1 MNLAFTIEQVTEQ
14 QTKFIYAGSNRVI
27 NFVGRAMLKLGS
39 RVNGDHVIQEFL
51 DRVEQEALRDYKVLN

>member
-39 RVNGDHVIQEFL
+39 RVNGDHVI
-51 DRVEQEALRDYKVLN
+51 